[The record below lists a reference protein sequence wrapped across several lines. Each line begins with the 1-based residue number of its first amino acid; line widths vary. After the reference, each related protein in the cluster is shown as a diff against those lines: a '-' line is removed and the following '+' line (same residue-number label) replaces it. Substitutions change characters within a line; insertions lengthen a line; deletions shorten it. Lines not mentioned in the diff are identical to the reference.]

1 MAGYHKRE
9 VKRKNGTTYIRWEGT
24 TFEGGK
30 RKVFYGRSEREVKA
44 KIKEYE
50 NDLFNHGTIL
60 EKTKILLQDYVKD
73 YILKSLNQRVSSST
87 VERYMSLYY
96 SHIENS
102 PLGKKYIHE
111 IKLQD
116 IEKFFKEKTK
126 LSKSS
131 MSLLSLLL
139 KQTFRYAISNNII
152 RINPCTD
159 FVLPKSEK
167 EKKEIKILT
176 LAEQDRFLKSAQE
189 SRYFL
194 LYFFTLCTGLRAGE
208 VMALRWENID
218 LKNKV
223 LKVRES
229 ARLVRIYDDKGNA
242 SDVVEIKEPKT
253 KESIRDIPLGEQLV
267 MFLEEHKNIST
278 SNYVFTNMK
287 NEMLTHDT
295 LDKSLKVICNK
306 AKIGEPIQRRRHN
319 KDVLEYTGITFH
331 CLRHTFATRLI
342 ENGIDVKTVSQL
354 LGHSKTEITIN
365 RYVHSTDDSK
375 KAAIESLSNI
385 TNIRI

>member
-9 VKRKNGTTYIRWEGT
+9 VTRKDGSSYIRWEGT

-30 RKVFYGRSEREVKA
+30 RKVFYGKSEREVKA

-50 NDLFNHGTIL
+50 NDLFNHGTTL
-60 EKTKILLQDYVKD
+60 EKTKIKLQDYVKD
-73 YILKSLNQRVSSST
+73 YILKSLNQRVTSST

-96 SHIENS
+96 SHIEDS
-102 PLGKKYIHE
+102 KIGKKCVHE
-111 IKLQD
+111 IKLKD
-116 IEKFFKEKTK
+116 IEEFFKEKTK

-167 EKKEIKILT
+167 EKKDIKILT
-176 LAEQDRFLKSAQE
+176 LDEQKRFIECAKD

-194 LYFFTLCTGLRAGE
+194 LYFFALCTGLRAGE
-208 VMALRWENID
+208 VEALRWENID
-218 LKNKV
+218 LKCKTI
-223 LKVRES
+223 KVRES
-229 ARLVRIYDDKGNA
+229 ARLVRKYDDKG
-242 SDVVEIKEPKT
+242 SYEDITEIKEPKT
-253 KESIRDIPLGEQLV
+253 KESIRDVPMSDQLAD
-267 MFLEEHKNIST
+267 LLNKHKDTST
-278 SNYVFTNMK
+278 SEYVFTNMK

-306 AKIGEPIQRRRHN
+306 AKIGEPIQRRRN
-319 KDVLEYTGITFH
+319 KKDVIEYTGITFH

-342 ENGIDVKTVSQL
+342 ENGVDVKTVSQL
-354 LGHSKTEITIN
+354 LGHSKAEITIN

-375 KAAIESLSNI
+375 KAAIASLNKI
-385 TNIRI
+385 TSIRI

>member
-9 VKRKNGTTYIRWEGT
+9 VERKDGSIYIRWEGT

-30 RKVFYGRSEREVKA
+30 RKVFYGKSEREVKA

-50 NDLFNHGTIL
+50 NDLFNHGTTL
-60 EKTKILLQDYVKD
+60 EKTKIKFQDYVKD
-73 YILKSLNQRVSSST
+73 YILKSLNQRVTSST

-102 PLGKKYIHE
+102 TLGNKYIHE

-116 IEKFFKEKTK
+116 IEDFFKNKTK

-152 RINPCTD
+152 RVNPCSD

-167 EKKEIKILT
+167 GKREIKILT
-176 LAEQDRFLKSAQE
+176 LDEQERFLAVAKE

-194 LYFFTLCTGLRAGE
+194 VYFFDLCTGLRAGE
-208 VMALRWENID
+208 IEALRWENVD

-223 LKVRES
+223 VRVRES
-229 ARLVRIYDDKGNA
+229 ARLVRKYDDKGNIN
-242 SDVVEIKEPKT
+242 DIVETKEPKT
-253 KESIRDIPLGEQLV
+253 KESIRDIPLSDQLTE
-267 MFLEEHKNIST
+267 LLKQHQNESKSE
-278 SNYVFTNMK
+278 YVFTNMK

-306 AKIGEPIQRRRHN
+306 AKIGEPIQRRRHK
-319 KDVLEYTGITFH
+319 KDVIEYSGITFH

-342 ENGIDVKTVSQL
+342 ENRVDVKTVSQL
-354 LGHSKTEITIN
+354 LGHTKTEITIN

-375 KAAIESLSNI
+375 KAAIKSLEKI
-385 TNIRI
+385 TSIRI